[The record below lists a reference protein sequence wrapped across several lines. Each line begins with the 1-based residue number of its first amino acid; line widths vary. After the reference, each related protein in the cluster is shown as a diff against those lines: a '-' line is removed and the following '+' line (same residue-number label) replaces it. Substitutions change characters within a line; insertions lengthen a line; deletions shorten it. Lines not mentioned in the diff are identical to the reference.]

1 MELGWIIIMTLKLTK
16 ANLLRI
22 KETLIHLI
30 HTHPLLSACAF
41 VVSAAILVII
51 IMKYVKSTA

>member
-22 KETLIHLI
+22 KETLVNLI
-30 HTHPLLSACAF
+30 HTHPLLSACVIMVIATF
-41 VVSAAILVII
+41 LTVII
-51 IMKYVKSTA
+51 IKYIKSA

>member
-1 MELGWIIIMTLKLTK
+1 MTLKLTK